1 MRSFFSLNSPSV
13 STLSSNNYFA
23 LFRSSKQ
30 LRQIDTA
37 FIDDNSCALV
47 GDFSFAGVLI
57 ALTIA
62 DVAPAIK
69 SATPSLGGFFLL

>member
-1 MRSFFSLNSPSV
+1 MHSFSSLNSPSV
-13 STLSSNNYFA
+13 STLSSNNSFGH
-23 LFRSSKQ
+23 FRSSKQ
-30 LRQIDTA
+30 LCRIDKT
-37 FIDDNSCALV
+37 FIGDNPCTLV

-69 SATPSLGGFFLL
+69 SATPLGGFFLL